1 MSHWLRLSWQ
11 SDPIGKIFIMAIF
24 TVICRKDKNK
34 EDAGNGQLK
43 IAIDNIIAIYLA
55 WLLNTDGSLKTS

>member
-43 IAIDNIIAIYLA
+43 LYKKNYNALQE
-55 WLLNTDGSLKTS
+55 K